1 MSAVIDGKSH
11 STAKKSLT
19 EQEKQDY
26 YRAWE
31 CSGMSKA
38 KFCKENGLSIHD
50 FYYWRKLVK
59 PKTSTEAEQFLPVT
73 ALVSPVPTSDAQN
86 ITHVEVRL
94 PNQAQLLIKLQEHQL
109 VPFIQELCNAVTI
122 VR

>member
-1 MSAVIDGKSH
+1 MSAIIDGKSH

-31 CSGMSKA
+31 CSRMSKA

-50 FYYWRKLVK
+50 FYYWCRLFK
-59 PKTSTEAEQFLPVT
+59 PKTSSEVEQFLPVT
-73 ALVSPVPTSDAQN
+73 TLVPPVPTFEAQN
-86 ITHVEVRL
+86 ITQVEVRL

-109 VPFIQELCNAVTI
+109 VSFIQELCNAVTI